1 MPIQSKNVF
10 LVKCEISVFESLF
23 SKKKNLEVINHRE
36 IREKMQNSDYQKFE
50 PSDDV
55 VQLQIIKKINT
66 FKDCKRTETLYIH
79 REKVDK
85 EFIQRI
91 KRLLKTSPFVIE
103 YHLLHDGKME
113 RGIKR
118 EFDTIKEI

>member
-36 IREKMQNSDYQKFE
+36 IREKMQNSDYKKFE

-55 VQLQIIKKINT
+55 VQLQIINGLIYGL
-66 FKDCKRTETLYIH
+66 FHY
-79 REKVDK
+79 
-85 EFIQRI
+85 
-91 KRLLKTSPFVIE
+91 
-103 YHLLHDGKME
+103 
-113 RGIKR
+113 
-118 EFDTIKEI
+118 